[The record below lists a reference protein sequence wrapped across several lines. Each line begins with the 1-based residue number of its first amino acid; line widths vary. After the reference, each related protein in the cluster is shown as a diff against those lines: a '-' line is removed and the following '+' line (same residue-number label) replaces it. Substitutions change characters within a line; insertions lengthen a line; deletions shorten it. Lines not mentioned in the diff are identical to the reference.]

1 MFEATYGVKL
11 ESAVALFDKYYG
23 HLDFDTTL
31 TDTEDG
37 LRFGN
42 SHMTIDPNPDNDTT
56 EDRIHF
62 IGVELSMST
71 DSCAW
76 AEEIIKTS
84 VAEDPS
90 KPIFMITHYKMPDT
104 MIGDQSNTRLQS
116 IIKNY
121 PQVIIWGGHSH
132 TTMHTDNAINSE
144 QGYVAVETNTTRYM
158 STTGSLTVYAK
169 FGAGTSNSKDYPNTP
184 YNYPSNEASVSNGCY
199 VEVDKNNNVRINR
212 VDIYRSFSTDYA
224 ENSDFFTQSKYTNFN
239 SHKYN
244 PNFRAVDRA
253 VFIREPW
260 DIVGIGSG
268 KHLADFNTTERK
280 ANTKT
285 PYFRDASSVSAQ
297 GIIGGLNVTMTLNA
311 EDDDGM
317 VMLYVLEIKD
327 ADGNVAHRRYYTNF
341 FYEFPQSDATLA
353 GNDIAVRTETA
364 LVTGLDQDKEYTVS
378 LFPVD

>member
-11 ESAVALFDKYYG
+11 ESADALFDKYYG

-42 SHMTIDPNPDNDTT
+42 SHMTIDPNPENGTDS
-56 EDRIHF
+56 DRIHF
-62 IGVELSMST
+62 IGVELSQSNE
-71 DSCAW
+71 SCAW

-199 VEVDKNNNVRINR
+199 VEVDKNNNIRINR

-224 ENSDFFTQSKYTNFN
+224 ENSDFFTQSK
-239 SHKYN
+239 
-244 PNFRAVDRA
+244 
-253 VFIREPW
+253 
-260 DIVGIGSG
+260 
-268 KHLADFNTTERK
+268 
-280 ANTKT
+280 
-285 PYFRDASSVSAQ
+285 
-297 GIIGGLNVTMTLNA
+297 
-311 EDDDGM
+311 
-317 VMLYVLEIKD
+317 
-327 ADGNVAHRRYYTNF
+327 
-341 FYEFPQSDATLA
+341 
-353 GNDIAVRTETA
+353 
-364 LVTGLDQDKEYTVS
+364 
-378 LFPVD
+378 